1 MKFIDTLSLST
12 RMFKTRPMRT
22 FLTILGV
29 SIGIGAV
36 LFLVSL
42 GYGLQNSIISR
53 ITTAD
58 SLLSL
63 DVTTGV
69 TNLILLNQKNLDE
82 ISKFPEVLETSAV
95 ISLTGQITMNGYT
108 ADSLINAVD
117 ASFFR
122 LDGLLAKYGRIF
134 DSRANNEIVISSAGA
149 KLFNFEPDKIIGQQ
163 LSLSLIIPK
172 PGQENDENSEKPP
185 LTERKDKYVIV
196 GVIDDDNSCYLY
208 IPRQSIEDLKID
220 NFSQLKVKVKNTSY
234 MEKIRGEIINRGFIV
249 SALSDTIDQANKIFR
264 IVQIVLA
271 CFGIVAL
278 FVSAIGM
285 FNTMTIALLER
296 INEIGIMRAIGVTK
310 RDLMFLFLIE
320 SSLMGLLG
328 GIGGIVV
335 GFLAGKAANF
345 GLNLMAHNFGGQSL
359 NLFYSPPWFIAVI
372 IIFSAVIGFLT
383 GVYPSVRAS
392 RINPL
397 EALKYK

>member
-42 GYGLQNSIISR
+42 GYGLQNLIISR

-63 DVTTGV
+63 DVTTGT
-69 TNLILLNQKNLDE
+69 TNLIILNQKNLDT
-82 ISKFPEVLETSAV
+82 ISRYPEVLETSPV
-95 ISLTGQITMNGYT
+95 VSMTGQITMNSYT
-108 ADSLINAVD
+108 ADTLINAVEP
-117 ASFFR
+117 SFFR

-134 DSRANNEIVISSAGA
+134 DERGNNEIVISSAGA

-163 LSLSLIIPK
+163 LMISVVVPK
-172 PGQENDENSEKPP
+172 EGEESGEAGDEQPMV
-185 LTERKDKYVIV
+185 ERKDKYTIV
-196 GVIDDDNSCYLY
+196 GVLDDDNSCYIY
-208 IPRQSIEDLKID
+208 IPRASIEDLKIGT
-220 NFSQLKVKVKNTSY
+220 FSQLKVKVKNTGY
-234 MEKIRGEIINRGFIV
+234 MEKVRESIINEGFIV

-264 IVQIVLA
+264 VIQIILA

-310 RDLMFLFLIE
+310 KDMMFLFLIE
-320 SSLMGLLG
+320 SSLMGFLG
-328 GIGGIVV
+328 GIGGIIV
-335 GFLAGKAANF
+335 GFLAGKLANL

-372 IIFSAVIGFLT
+372 IIFSTVIGLLT
-383 GVYPSVRAS
+383 GIYPSARAS